1 MGILTRLF
9 KIGQAEANAAVD
21 KMENPIRLTEQG
33 IRDLKNNLQAAI
45 KSLGEVRA
53 LVIRLDRQKKGYEAE
68 AQTCEKKAMALI
80 NSAEKG
86 EIDKAQAEQLA
97 MKMLDQK
104 KAAETNAER
113 ALADYNAQK
122 KMAER
127 LQAQVDD
134 LEHKIK
140 TFENELITLKARAK
154 TADSMK
160 KINRQLA
167 GVDPSG
173 TIAMLERMKQKV
185 DEDESTAQA
194 FGEIADRPSDMD
206 EVDRLLAEKSASAPS
221 EDLLALKKK
230 MGLTE

>member
-1 MGILTRLF
+1 M
-9 KIGQAEANAAVD
+9 
-21 KMENPIRLTEQG
+21 
-33 IRDLKNNLQAAI
+33 
-45 KSLGEVRA
+45 A
-53 LVIRLDRQKKGYEAE
+53 LVSA
-68 AQTCEKKAMALI
+68 
-80 NSAEKG
+80 AEKG

-113 ALADYNAQK
+113 ALADYNTQK
-122 KMAER
+122 KLAER

-206 EVDRLLAEKSASAPS
+206 AADRLLAQKSASAPN
-221 EDLLALKKK
+221 EDLLALKRK

>member
-53 LVIRLDRQKKGYEAE
+53 LVIRLDRQKNGFVTE

-80 NSAEKG
+80 GSAEKG

-104 KAAETNAER
+104 KAAEANAER

-122 KMAER
+122 SMAER

-134 LEHKIK
+134 LQHKIK

-206 EVDRLLAEKSASAPS
+206 EADRLLAEKSASAPS
-221 EDLLALKKK
+221 EDLIALKKK
-230 MGLTE
+230 MGLIE

>member
-1 MGILTRLF
+1 MGILTRIF
-9 KIGQAEANAAVD
+9 KIGQAEAYAVVD
-21 KMENPIRLTEQG
+21 KMEHPIRMTEQG
-33 IRDLKNNLQAAI
+33 IRDLKTNLQAAI
-45 KSLGEVRA
+45 QSLGEVRA
-53 LVIRLDRQKKGYEAE
+53 LVIRLERQRKGYEAE
-68 AQTCEKKAMALI
+68 AQTCEKKAMALLS
-80 NSAEKG
+80 SAEKG
-86 EIDKAQAEQLA
+86 EIDKAQAERLA
-97 MKMLDQK
+97 MKMIEQK
-104 KAAETNAER
+104 KAAEANAENF
-113 ALADYNAQK
+113 LADYTTQK
-122 KMAER
+122 SMAER

-134 LEHKIK
+134 LQHKIK

-194 FGEIADRPSDMD
+194 FGDIANRPSDMD
-206 EVDRLLAEKSASAPS
+206 EVDRLLAEKTASAPS

-230 MGLTE
+230 MGLAE

>member
-1 MGILTRLF
+1 
-9 KIGQAEANAAVD
+9 
-21 KMENPIRLTEQG
+21 
-33 IRDLKNNLQAAI
+33 
-45 KSLGEVRA
+45 
-53 LVIRLDRQKKGYEAE
+53 
-68 AQTCEKKAMALI
+68 MALI
-80 NSAEKG
+80 GSAEKG

-104 KAAETNAER
+104 KTAEANAES

-127 LQAQVDD
+127 LQAQVDE

-160 KINRQLA
+160 KINRQMA

-185 DEDESTAQA
+185 EEDESTAQA

-206 EVDRLLAEKSASAPS
+206 EVDRLLVEKSASAPS
-221 EDLLALKKK
+221 EDLMALKKK

>member
-160 KINRQLA
+160 KINRQMA

-221 EDLLALKKK
+221 EDLIALKKK

>member
-1 MGILTRLF
+1 MGLLTRLF

-21 KMENPIRLTEQG
+21 KLEDPIRMTEQG
-33 IRDLKNNLQAAI
+33 IRDLKTNLQAAI

-53 LVIRLDRQKKGYEAE
+53 LVIRLDRQKNGYEAE
-68 AQTCEKKAMALI
+68 AQTCEKKAMALV
-80 NSAEKG
+80 SAAEKG

-113 ALADYNAQK
+113 ALADYNTQK
-122 KMAER
+122 KLAER

-206 EVDRLLAEKSASAPS
+206 AADRLLAQKSASAPN
-221 EDLLALKKK
+221 EDLLALKRK

>member
-1 MGILTRLF
+1 
-9 KIGQAEANAAVD
+9 
-21 KMENPIRLTEQG
+21 
-33 IRDLKNNLQAAI
+33 
-45 KSLGEVRA
+45 
-53 LVIRLDRQKKGYEAE
+53 
-68 AQTCEKKAMALI
+68 
-80 NSAEKG
+80 
-86 EIDKAQAEQLA
+86 

-113 ALADYNAQK
+113 ALADYNTQK
-122 KMAER
+122 KLAER

-206 EVDRLLAEKSASAPS
+206 AADRLLAQKSASAPN
-221 EDLLALKKK
+221 EDLLALKRK

>member
-21 KMENPIRLTEQG
+21 KMENPIRMTEQG
-33 IRDLKNNLQAAI
+33 IRDLKNNLQEAI

-68 AQTCEKKAMALI
+68 AQTCEKKAMALLS
-80 NSAEKG
+80 SAEKG
-86 EIDKAQAEQLA
+86 EIDKTQAEQLA

-104 KAAETNAER
+104 KTAEANAES

-127 LQAQVDD
+127 LQAQVDE

-160 KINRQLA
+160 KINRQMA

-185 DEDESTAQA
+185 EEDESTAQA

-206 EVDRLLAEKSASAPS
+206 EVDRLLVEKSASAPS
-221 EDLLALKKK
+221 EDLMALKKK

>member
-221 EDLLALKKK
+221 EDLIALKKK